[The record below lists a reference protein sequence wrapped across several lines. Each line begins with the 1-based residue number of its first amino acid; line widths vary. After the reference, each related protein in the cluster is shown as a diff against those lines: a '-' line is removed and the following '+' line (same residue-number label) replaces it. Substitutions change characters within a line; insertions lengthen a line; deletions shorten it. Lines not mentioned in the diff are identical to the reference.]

1 MIYINLGVFH
11 LPDLKINEIDFYS
24 KKFVFISLQ
33 KEYLYSWIILQ
44 VSYILKDVYLI
55 KNMFFR
61 FFLETT
67 CSKLAGLSF
76 RKIVNLVRKK
86 ASCKLKK
93 NNSLF
98 DCRLWIDFSSNFW
111 GFKYFYFV
119 MNLQEKSYSQRIKIW
134 CECFENPWVLFSYL
148 HKK

>member
-1 MIYINLGVFH
+1 M
-11 LPDLKINEIDFYS
+11 PDLKINEIDFYS

-86 ASCKLKK
+86 TSCKLKK
-93 NNSLF
+93 TIHFLT
-98 DCRLWIDFSSNFW
+98 L
-111 GFKYFYFV
+111 GFELTLVQIFV
-119 MNLQEKSYSQRIKIW
+119 DLKISI
-134 CECFENPWVLFSYL
+134 L
-148 HKK
+148 